1 MNGLINAGGNKPE
14 CNFSNMSAGEV
25 YELMAACVDKMCK
38 ITTVKDISVL
48 CPDDV
53 YNKLSKFRFRCQ
65 KVKKGCG
72 KYRFVLIG
80 PPRITLRKSK

>member
-1 MNGLINAGGNKPE
+1 MNGLINAGTSKTE
-14 CNFSNMSAGEV
+14 YNFSNMTAGEV
-25 YELMAACVDKMCK
+25 YELMAACVDKMRK

-80 PPRITLRKSK
+80 PPRISLRKQR